1 MNNKVNEKTLRL
13 KYVRVLE
20 KFAQRS
26 IALLKHPQF
35 DFNIF
40 IIQTKKNYTFVEQAA
55 AIRLDSEY
63 LKKLI
68 SYTNIIMNAVEYHSK
83 TFEDEQQLLL
93 KEANLLHKEKN
104 KSSYKKDKHT
114 KKKFY
119 DGY

>member
-1 MNNKVNEKTLRL
+1 MIKINDKTIRL

-20 KFAQRS
+20 KFTKRT
-26 IALLKHPQF
+26 IALLKHPLF

-40 IIQTKKNYTFVEQAA
+40 IIQTKKNYTLVEQTQS
-55 AIRLDSEY
+55 IRLDSEY

-68 SYTNIIMNAVEYHSK
+68 SYTQTIMNTLQNYSPNFKE
-83 TFEDEQQLLL
+83 EQLLLL

-104 KSSYKKDKHT
+104 KTSYKKDKHT

>member
-1 MNNKVNEKTLRL
+1 MKKQNDKNIRL

-20 KFAQRS
+20 KFIKRT

-40 IIQTKKNYTFVEQAA
+40 KQQTIKNYEFVAQTES
-55 AIRLDSEY
+55 IRLDSEY

-68 SYTNIIMNAVEYHSK
+68 AYSQTILNTIEYHSE
-83 TFEDEQQLLL
+83 TFKKEKELLL

-104 KSSYKKDKHT
+104 KSTYKKDKHT